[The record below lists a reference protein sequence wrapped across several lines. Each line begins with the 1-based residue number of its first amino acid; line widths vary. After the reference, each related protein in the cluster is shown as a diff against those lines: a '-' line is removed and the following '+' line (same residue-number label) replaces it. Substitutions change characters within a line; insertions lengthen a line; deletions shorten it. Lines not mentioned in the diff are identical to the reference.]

1 MSKTVKV
8 VMQISEKLLEY
19 INKGKDLSDEQND
32 EIAVAIANGTVLP
45 KGHGRL
51 IDADVA
57 TKSIDAFH
65 DSFVRECDMLSG
77 KFSIVCTAPTVIAA
91 DRNCQTC
98 ENAKDG
104 KCAGTEECHQCMW
117 ESQYKEADNG

>member
-51 IDADVA
+51 LILDEKLVRKYFTSFSFSCQKWISEVGISNA
-57 TKSIDAFH
+57 TWRI
-65 DSFVRECDMLSG
+65 
-77 KFSIVCTAPTVIAA
+77 I
-91 DRNCQTC
+91 
-98 ENAKDG
+98 
-104 KCAGTEECHQCMW
+104 
-117 ESQYKEADNG
+117 EADKAESEDEK